1 MAENFFSSISGFNK
15 GVYKFESKDKE
26 TDYSEVDFCEG
37 DFEATFMDGNGN
49 GIGDVANFFDG
60 NGNGEVD
67 FIDGNGN
74 GFYDDD
80 SNGYE
85 AEDSYMQAMIN
96 DYMNDYNAAAQAD
109 DDIDGFDNEG

>member
-15 GVYKFESKDKE
+15 GIYKFESKDKE

-49 GIGDVANFFDG
+49 GEI
-60 NGNGEVD
+60 D

-109 DDIDGFDNEG
+109 DDINGFSNEG

>member
-1 MAENFFSSISGFNK
+1 MKKLKNGGSNEKHNHQSA
-15 GVYKFESKDKE
+15 VR
-26 TDYSEVDFCEG
+26 C
-37 DFEATFMDGNGN
+37 DGNGN
-49 GIGDVANFFDG
+49 GIGDVASFFDG

-109 DDIDGFDNEG
+109 DDIAGFSNEG